1 MNYQNSVV
9 APQKLKMGSPYDLAI
24 LLLGIYPKRL
34 ESRDLDRF
42 LCNHV
47 YSSII
52 YNSRKVEATQASID
66 G

>member
-52 YNSRKVEATQASID
+52 YNS
-66 G
+66 